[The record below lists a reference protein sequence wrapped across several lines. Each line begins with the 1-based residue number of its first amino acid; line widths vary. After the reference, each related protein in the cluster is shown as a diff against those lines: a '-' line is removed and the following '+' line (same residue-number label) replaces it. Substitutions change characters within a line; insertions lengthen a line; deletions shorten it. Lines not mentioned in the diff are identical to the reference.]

1 MNTSNRLLTLL
12 FTFAILI
19 SCNKKNESTFSIQGH
34 ISPVKGNSITLLKEI
49 DIERKISKKIKK
61 IPLTKDG
68 NFKAE
73 FNLEPHLYK
82 LQLDKKNSLL
92 LAIDKGQHITIEISD
107 FDTQNPKT
115 IINGSKDSEKLLAYE
130 NFRKRSLDT
139 LVQSLRRKVKAIRKS
154 EHPDQEKIKLLQQQ
168 EIENYEKHLEELN
181 VFIKDNMM
189 NTLGLYA
196 TSIRWKGAENLHIY
210 DSITVAF
217 ENTYPDLEIA
227 KKLREKVSRLQQ
239 TSIGGITPDIEMN
252 TPEGEAIKLSFV
264 QKKYTLIDFWAS
276 WCGPC
281 RSESETLNKLYQQYN
296 SKGFEIYGVSLD
308 DKKDKWVNAI
318 QKDDR
323 TWTNVSSLQGFKTPA
338 SYDYAVTAL
347 PDNYLIDKDRKI
359 IAKNI
364 HGDELIKLISQL
376 INEAP

>member
-1 MNTSNRLLTLL
+1 M
-12 FTFAILI
+12 
-19 SCNKKNESTFSIQGH
+19 
-34 ISPVKGNSITLLKEI
+34 
-49 DIERKISKKIKK
+49 
-61 IPLTKDG
+61 
-68 NFKAE
+68 
-73 FNLEPHLYK
+73 
-82 LQLDKKNSLL
+82 
-92 LAIDKGQHITIEISD
+92 
-107 FDTQNPKT
+107 
-115 IINGSKDSEKLLAYE
+115 
-130 NFRKRSLDT
+130 
-139 LVQSLRRKVKAIRKS
+139 
-154 EHPDQEKIKLLQQQ
+154 QQQ

-281 RSESETLNKLYQQYN
+281 RSESETLNQLYQQYN
-296 SKGFEIYGVSLD
+296 GKGFEIYGVSLD
-308 DKKDKWVNAI
+308 DNKDKWVKAI

-338 SYDYAVTAL
+338 SYDFAVTAL
-347 PDNYLIDKDRKI
+347 PDNYLIDANRKI

-364 HGDELIKLISQL
+364 HGEDLITLIDNL
-376 INEAP
+376 LNDL